1 MRTLPSHIRRLRVP
15 SFVCATCIATAL
27 VAYTSASENF
37 LRGQTKTSEPSAA
50 PQEVSKTGSPKYVRA
65 SSDQPLWRV
74 DLHSIGYPPEN
85 HLLQWQRGLGSFDT
99 VDFLSDNVV
108 AESFVTQEPAANLQ
122 RRGDPNRARPYRL
135 HAIFMDANSGA
146 VLKTFEWLGDDLKMG
161 IFPRYDGSFVF
172 FSTEHLVFYSSNWQP
187 AKEAALL
194 QLQEPGA
201 ELKEIAESPSGKFLA
216 VRIRKLN
223 SLLCLRIQTD
233 TLTAERDTCS
243 ALLPFAISDDGM
255 ASTLTPDAVH
265 FNGENRDAQPDEIH
279 LNNAIKMK
287 RTTIETVEF
296 VGERGDLKKTLCYT
310 RTTSSCGSPAFI
322 TNNMMVIHRQD
333 DLGLLDITDVA
344 KGGEARVQFQKE
356 IGTHY
361 WNLEHTSATGE
372 WIATLGRPVRTSAN
386 GERFAVAMNAAQ
398 SPVNRSTAYA
408 LFPEA
413 LPAIDPTHVDVYDLP
428 SGLEKLIPT
437 RQCYLD
443 AQCDW
448 WIYKLTNVKHQFQHI
463 WGFGLS
469 PNGEK
474 LVIDSGGVIHMYAL
488 PPATHLNAPA
498 K

>member
-1 MRTLPSHIRRLRVP
+1 MRTLPSHIRRIRIP
-15 SFVCATCIATAL
+15 SFVYATCIAAAL
-27 VAYTSASENF
+27 VVCGGASENF
-37 LRGQTKTSEPSAA
+37 LHGQTKTPESPAA
-50 PQEVSKTGSPKYVRA
+50 PQDVSKKGLPKYVKA
-65 SSDQPLWRV
+65 SSDQSLWKV
-74 DLHSIGYPPEN
+74 DLHPMGYPPEN

-122 RRGDPNRARPYRL
+122 RRDDPNRARPYRL
-135 HAIFMDANSGA
+135 HAIFMDATSGA

-172 FSTEHLVFYSSNWQP
+172 FSTEHLVLYSSDWQP
-187 AKEAALL
+187 AKEVALI

-201 ELKEIAESPSGKFLA
+201 ELKEIAESPSGKFLD

-265 FNGENRDAQPDEIH
+265 FNGENREAQPDVIRSD
-279 LNNAIKMK
+279 NRIKMK
-287 RTTIETVEF
+287 RTEVETVEF

-344 KGGEARVQFQKE
+344 NGGEAKLQFQKE

-361 WNLEHTSATGE
+361 WHLEQTKVEGE
-372 WIATLGRPVRTSAN
+372 WIASLGRPVRSSAN
-386 GERFAVAMNAAQ
+386 GQRFAVAMNAAQ
-398 SPVNRSTAYA
+398 SPDNRSTSYA

-428 SGLEKLIPT
+428 SGLDKLTPT

-474 LVIDSGGVIHMYAL
+474 LVIDSGGVIQMYAL
-488 PPATHLNAPA
+488 PPVAHR
-498 K
+498 